1 MTLTSS
7 AKLFDYHKDAV
18 YDDDMNNLSQALE
31 KEIRALT
38 TRHGRKKSD
47 KVLIEGVRSISALLE
62 NGITPE
68 CIVVSPG
75 DLSEP
80 GREFY
85 SVLAGK
91 RLPVIECDRKR
102 FAQMSDTVH
111 SQGMI
116 ALVHRGALQAPEA
129 AWRRIRLAVY
139 LDAVS
144 DPGNVGT
151 IIRTCA
157 AFGVSLIALSPG
169 CADIANP
176 KVLRSTAG
184 AIFAMPIAT
193 EISSETLEL
202 YLKSNQVELI
212 GADGEGSVEIGNYS
226 PKSKLCIALG
236 AEAAGLSREIRVKCR
251 SIVKIPIADG
261 VESLNVAS
269 AAAIAVYQLT
279 EKMKLL

>member
-1 MTLTSS
+1 
-7 AKLFDYHKDAV
+7 
-18 YDDDMNNLSQALE
+18 MNKLSQAME
-31 KEIRALT
+31 KEIRSLT

-47 KVLIEGVRSISALLE
+47 KVLIEGIRAISALLE
-62 NGITPE
+62 NGIAPE
-68 CIVVSPG
+68 CIVVSTG

-80 GREFY
+80 GKEFF
-85 SVLAGK
+85 SILNG
-91 RLPVIECDRKR
+91 RRQQLIECDRKR

-116 ALVHRGALQAPEA
+116 ALVHRSALQAPET

-157 AFGVSLIALSPG
+157 AFGVSLVALSPG

-184 AIFAMPIAT
+184 AIFTMPISSD
-193 EISSETLEL
+193 ISAETLAL
-202 YLKSNQVELI
+202 YLKSNQIELI
-212 GADGEGSVEIGNYS
+212 GADGAGSVEIGS
-226 PKSKLCIALG
+226 FMPKSKLCMALG
-236 AEAAGLSREIRVKCR
+236 AEASGLSREIRDICS
-251 SIVKIPIADG
+251 SIVRIPIAGG

-269 AAAIAVYQLT
+269 AAAISIYQLT